1 MADKQISQLTTGTID
16 NNADSFM
23 FDDADGYTYKLPYSD
38 LAGAVLGQS
47 LGAGTGIDIT
57 TDSQSAIYKKI
68 ISVDADSTPTQNSQ
82 KPVTSDGVYSALNNK
97 QDELTFDNSPTPNS
111 GNPVTSAGI
120 YVALDAKQD
129 ELTFDSTPT
138 QNSGNPVTSDG
149 IYTALAGKQDSLT
162 FDPTPV
168 QNSTNPVT
176 SGGVYAAIQGGG
188 GGGGITKTLLFDNHC
203 DQFQVTTIT
212 VTGHI
217 LSGSYDEL
225 EIEGVLYDNRSSG
238 GSYNLCYPIHL
249 IVKPDSLNTLMND
262 YVGIYNV
269 GIVLEGV
276 ESSYAYYEV
285 TETTDVQDNPV
296 TELTYNSSAS
306 SIPTDMAININRIW
320 GVSY

>member
-1 MADKQISQLTTGTID
+1 MADKQISQLTAGTID

-82 KPVTSDGVYSALNNK
+82 KPVTSGGVYSALDNK

-129 ELTFDSTPT
+129 ELTFDNMPT
-138 QNSGNPVTSDG
+138 QNSGNPVTSNG

-162 FDPTPV
+162 FDPTPL

-188 GGGGITKTLLFDNHC
+188 GGGITKTLLFDNHC
-203 DQFQVTTIT
+203 DQFQITTISADT
-212 VTGHI
+212 HLITG
-217 LSGSYDEL
+217 GYDEI
-225 EIEGVLYDNRSSG
+225 EIEAVFFDNRSSG
-238 GSYNLCYPIHL
+238 GSSNLCYPIH
-249 IVKPDSLNTLMND
+249 IVVRPDTLSTLMTD
-262 YVGIYNV
+262 YTGIYNV
-269 GIVLEGV
+269 GIVVEGYDNT
-276 ESSYAYYEV
+276 YAYYEV
-285 TETTDVQDNPV
+285 SETLDVDDNPI
-296 TELTYNSSAS
+296 TQFTYYAVSSNVPA
-306 SIPTDMAININRIW
+306 DMALNINRIW
-320 GVSY
+320 GVTY